1 MINAKSFTTKANI
14 DTNTSFTITGVRS
27 YIRQNNSQEIS
38 IYEIV
43 LPELGYEKADVS
55 LKGKAIISSDEL
67 NSKPAGILARFNGL
81 ELFPSASTREG
92 SNGTYAVISGIAG
105 TATSIKREG

>member
-14 DTNTSFTITGVRS
+14 DTNAPFTITGVRS
-27 YIRQNNSQEIS
+27 YTRQNDNQEIS

-43 LPELGYEKADVS
+43 LPAMGYEKADVS

-67 NSKPAGILARFNGL
+67 NSKPAGILAKFNGL

-92 SNGTYAVISGIAG
+92 GNGTYAVISGIAG